1 MLDFNPLI
9 TFSHQH
15 CVAICAVLVP
25 FNLLLTLLTLV
36 LVGFERPK
44 LRVKQS
50 TAVAIAG
57 AVLMVLHVLTWLVV
71 GIVQIQTF
79 ILLSLGL
86 VCLWINL
93 WALRYPGSLQ
103 TTIRVCIELAQQFV
117 RSMVQRVEAS

>member
-9 TFSHQH
+9 TFSHQY

-36 LVGFERPK
+36 LVGLECPR

-50 TAVAIAG
+50 TAVAIGG
-57 AVLMVLHVLTWLVV
+57 AVLMVLHVFTWLVV
-71 GIVQIQTF
+71 GIIQIQTF

-86 VCLWINL
+86 VCLWLNL
-93 WALRYPGSLQ
+93 WALVYPGSLRA
-103 TTIRVCIELAQQFV
+103 TIRFCIDLAQQFV